1 MAAVG
6 PETSLDAKGAKI
18 HLSGGMT
25 DLRKMIDIM
34 RTIDHAHQG
43 MTIGR
48 VRQGK
53 TIDLAPREMSVQEV
67 VKGMIDVATGID
79 TMTTVA
85 GDRRAVEAEAGR
97 QGGNARGPIPGRE
110 VDRTVARVDGKVR
123 GAGPGLVVATQG
135 REVEVGA
142 EGGHLEA
149 VDPRA
154 PRLVDVDGATLDP
167 EAAVLADVSVAR
179 LTVTTSVTGQPLAD
193 RKVAVPEEGVG
204 REKVRR
210 DRTNLL
216 GEVERKTMMIALY
229 QTFSPRLLT
238 MISTMH
244 CKSAFPLAESG

>member
-1 MAAVG
+1 
-6 PETSLDAKGAKI
+6 
-18 HLSGGMT
+18 
-25 DLRKMIDIM
+25 
-34 RTIDHAHQG
+34 

-67 VKGMIDVATGID
+67 VKGMTDVATGID